1 MTLGRY
7 RAKKIGMKITTQ
19 KQIAQ
24 RVGLDPSFLSKIM
37 AGKARPSATKAAELE
52 VVTGIG
58 IRTWLFG
65 RNVEIR
71 RELERAYGKINF
83 RRGRLP
89 LKMEAEK

>member
-1 MTLGRY
+1 
-7 RAKKIGMKITTQ
+7 
-19 KQIAQ
+19 
-24 RVGLDPSFLSKIM
+24 M
-37 AGKARPSATKAAELE
+37 AGKSRPSATKAAELE

-89 LKMEAEK
+89 LKKEAKK

>member
-1 MTLGRY
+1 
-7 RAKKIGMKITTQ
+7 MKIITQ

-37 AGKARPSATKAAELE
+37 AGKSRPSATKAAELE

-71 RELERAYGKINF
+71 RELERAYG
-83 RRGRLP
+83 RLP
-89 LKMEAEK
+89 LKKEAKK